1 MPPQLQAN
9 YSLKK
14 QGRVFHGRTKTAC
27 SFCRKKKV
35 KCDGK
40 VPCSTC
46 LQHKNQQCDL
56 ISQVAPNRS
65 VQNSQIIKP
74 KLPIKNA
81 NNVLHTPA
89 VSSNEMGLYA
99 NLIGNHSGAESL
111 NKASGQF
118 AECPCASSEETIN
131 FFQDG
136 GKIVAISP
144 YSRQFFGPFSWLSLL
159 LNDIYALPYMRYI
172 LSHKKDFNTIIED
185 LETYTKDNHTFK
197 DENLNNNINLSN
209 LQKGTNIN
217 EIDNKSAY
225 IHHAVQKN
233 DLMQSIKLILPKKD
247 VIWKLINQ
255 FFLAAY
261 PFFPLVEESDFRRH
275 LEEIIGEEDYT
286 DTKVADFTIRKRVDY
301 AVIGL
306 LLLFLRIAYLSL
318 SSNIEDNGPKDVQK
332 SPIVSEREYLLSNP
346 IKIEAFTVAKNCFSQ
361 FDYFNCID
369 IQVLQLVLFIRIYY
383 IYAPEEGDDYDG
395 KISRILNSTIIQ
407 MAYSMGLHRD
417 PGHLP
422 YNFNNIK
429 LNNNLNRK
437 IWYFIVSLDYNSSI
451 LSGDPL
457 STKIIPADT
466 NIPDFN
472 PDYENTNKNVENEI
486 VEVLADTKVRLA
498 MSKTVID
505 IVLNIEQ
512 GANVKQLLVSLANLE
527 SLSHRDV
534 VLDQFYKWDK
544 IPLKKMIEMKN
555 NLELRFWL
563 SSIYFKLFIHYEE
576 RKNND
581 LICVYSKKILKISV
595 VEIIPYILKVS
606 DSRTKTLSEFDI
618 FYILP
623 SLLLLSHKF
632 IFSVSFVLIRVKY
645 FEFKLKL
652 ASKYESN
659 ILENDS
665 LYNKAQRLIYLLQ
678 ACIKWILDFLKRLS
692 KSYFKAW
699 RLYKVQNHILSIIA
713 SENFYLESKTAILNL
728 WNPFSEQTIEELIET
743 LQPAVN
749 DIEASNKMPLFLQNF
764 SICEESKN
772 QMDFMRNDAMEF
784 DSFWLDMISRNN
796 PIDFEQDYIFNPFAS
811 LDMALDPALM
821 SDFNNDTNSMQGQ
834 K

>member
-9 YSLKK
+9 SSLKK
-14 QGRVFHGRTKTAC
+14 HERVFHGRTKTAC

-46 LQHKNQQCDL
+46 LQYKNQQCDL
-56 ISQVAPNRS
+56 ISQVPNRR
-65 VQNSQIIKP
+65 VQYSQILKP

-81 NNVLHTPA
+81 NNALNSPA
-89 VSSNEMGLYA
+89 VSSNGVGLYA
-99 NLIGNHSGAESL
+99 ELIGYHSETETL
-111 NKASGQF
+111 NKTSGQF
-118 AECPCASSEETIN
+118 ADSPSASSEETIN
-131 FFQDG
+131 FFEDG
-136 GKIVAISP
+136 GKIVAINP

-159 LNDIYALPYMRYI
+159 LNDIYSLPYMRYI

-185 LETYTKDNHTFK
+185 LETYTKDNHTFR
-197 DENLNNNINLSN
+197 DEILTKNTNLSD
-209 LQKGTNIN
+209 QKSTNIN
-217 EIDNKSAY
+217 EKNNKSAY

-233 DLMQSIKLILPKKD
+233 DLTQSIRLILPKKD

-255 FFLAAY
+255 FFFVAY

-275 LEEIIGEEDYT
+275 LEEIIGEEDYS

-306 LLLFLRIAYLSL
+306 LLIFLRIAYLSL
-318 SSNIEDNGPKDVQK
+318 SSNMEDDGPKDVQK
-332 SPIVSEREYLLSNP
+332 SPIASEREYLLSNP
-346 IKIEAFTVAKNCFSQ
+346 IEIEAFTVAKNCFSQ

-417 PGHLP
+417 PGQLP

-466 NIPDFN
+466 NIPEFS
-472 PDYENTNKNVENEI
+472 PDDENATNKTVENEI
-486 VEVLADTKVRLA
+486 VEVLVDTKMRLA

-512 GANVKQLLVSLANLE
+512 GANVKQLLLSLANLE
-527 SLSHRDV
+527 SLSQRDV
-534 VLDQFYKWDK
+534 VLANQFYEWDM
-544 IPLKKMIEMKN
+544 IPLKQVIEMKN

-581 LICVYSKKILKISV
+581 LICAYSKKILKISV

-606 DSRTKTLSEFDI
+606 DSHTKAFTEFDI
-618 FYILP
+618 LYIMP
-623 SLLLLSHKF
+623 SLLILSHKF
-632 IFSVSFVLIRVKY
+632 IFTVSFVLIRVKY

-652 ASKYESN
+652 ASEYESN

-665 LYNKAQRLIYLLQ
+665 RYKMTQHLIYLLQ
-678 ACIKWILDFLKRLS
+678 ACVKWILDFLKRLS
-692 KSYFKAW
+692 KRYYKAW

-713 SENFYLESKTAILNL
+713 SENFYLENKTSILNL

-743 LQPAVN
+743 LQPAVH
-749 DIEASNKMPLFLQNF
+749 DIEASNKVSLLLQDF
-764 SICEESKN
+764 SIGEEFKN
-772 QMDFMRNDAMEF
+772 QMDFMENDALEF

-796 PIDFEQDYIFNPFAS
+796 PIDFESDYIFNPFAS
-811 LDMALDPALM
+811 LDMALDPVLM
-821 SDFNNDTNSMQGQ
+821 SDFNNGTNSMNDQ